1 MYNSIRIK
9 DVKRE
14 IGDSIKVL
22 RKHKSLTQ
30 MDLAQTLEMST
41 KTIQN
46 LELGK
51 NFTIDTLLKVL
62 KELDVLEEMHRQVTA
77 TKNTLQE
84 AKSLY

>member
-1 MYNSIRIK
+1 MFDAIRIK

-14 IGDSIKVL
+14 IGNSIKVL
-22 RKHKSLTQ
+22 RKHKNLTQ
-30 MDLAQTLEMST
+30 MEMAETLELST

-62 KELDVLEEMHRQVTA
+62 KELDVLEELHRQITA